1 MSTVITALRQ
11 FSSTLDKQKV
21 LQTYTSELEKKMFQ
35 WTYDPFK
42 TYKQKFQCVNMDGL
56 GEVRED
62 MFELLNKL
70 ACRELSGNDARIAI
84 VMYADKHGDLIK
96 LVCNKDL
103 DCGVSAVTLNKIFG
117 KHFIPKFEI
126 QLAKEVDI
134 AKLSFPILGQLK
146 YNGARVITLVQDG
159 VITFKSRGGHEF
171 AYPELKEAIGNFEGS
186 FMLDG
191 ELTFGD
197 SQGTDHTAV
206 SGIVNSAIKGTPIR
220 RGLNL
225 IYHVFDAM
233 PLSDFNSQSCP
244 QPYEHRLAKVKS
256 IVEYINNSKVQVAN
270 TYHFT
275 NKQEIEKQYASLLEL
290 GYEGLILK
298 YTSHKYTFKK
308 NANWIKMKATD
319 TVDLLCTDYVEG
331 EGKYQGM
338 IGALVC
344 EGWVDGKH
352 VRVGVGSGLTDADR
366 GQDPHTYVGKVIEV
380 KYNKVIEDTK
390 TGNWSLFL
398 PRFVIVRKD
407 KS

>member
-1 MSTVITALRQ
+1 MIINSLRLY
-11 FSSTLDKQKV
+11 SSTLDKQKV
-21 LQTYTSELEKKMFQ
+21 LQTLTTELEKKMFQ
-35 WTYDPFK
+35 WAYDPFK
-42 TYKQKFQCVNMDGL
+42 TYKQKFNYLNMDGL

-62 MFELLNKL
+62 MFDLLNKL
-70 ACRELSGNDARIAI
+70 ASRELSGNEARTAVI
-84 VMYADKHGDLIK
+84 MYADKYGDLIK

-103 DCGVSAVTLNKIFG
+103 DCGVSAATLNTVFG

-134 AKLSFPILGQLK
+134 AKLSYPILGQLK

-171 AYPELKEAIGNFEGS
+171 AYPELKEAIGDIGPDY
-186 FMLDG
+186 MLDG

-206 SGIVNSAIKGTPIR
+206 SGMVNSAIKGTPIR

-225 IYHVFDAM
+225 IYHIFDAM
-233 PLSDFNSQSCP
+233 PLSDFNSQSCASI
-244 QPYEHRLAKVKS
+244 YEQRLSSVRS
-256 IVEYINNSKVQVAN
+256 IVAYINNSKVQVAN

-275 NKQEIEKQYASLLEL
+275 TRQEIEKQYTSLLEL

-298 YTSHKYTFKK
+298 YPSHKYTFKK

-352 VRVGVGSGLTDADR
+352 VRVGVGSGLKDEDR
-366 GQDPHTYVGKVIEV
+366 DQDPHTYVGKVIEV